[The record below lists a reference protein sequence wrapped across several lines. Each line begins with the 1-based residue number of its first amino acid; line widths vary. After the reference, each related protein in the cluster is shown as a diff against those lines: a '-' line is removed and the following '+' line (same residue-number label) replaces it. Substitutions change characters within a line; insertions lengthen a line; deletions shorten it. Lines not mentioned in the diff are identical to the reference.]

1 MKFTGNVQKRDK
13 IENAVKKFFKY
24 DYAQTMQKLNDFPN
38 WNEEEVDDLL
48 VGVSKV

>member
-13 IENAVKKFFKY
+13 IENSVKTFFKY
-24 DYAQTMQKLNDFPN
+24 NYAQAMKKLNDSPN